1 MKSRKFAGAAV
12 AALLLA
18 VLAYFGVELFRALSD
33 PFTTTSVTEA
43 VAEETV
49 QLSGY
54 IVRQETVLDNPS
66 GLLSLTLNEGEK
78 VGAGQTVAI
87 LYSSDDAMELQ
98 QELQALQVKQKQLS
112 YAESVALGAA
122 SALRLD
128 GEILEELVTLR
139 SQLAALGL
147 GGETESTVASLR
159 AMVMQRDY
167 SAGDSDPTEELRQVE
182 KEIAALEARLK
193 SSAREIT
200 APAAGI
206 YSASVD
212 GYETV
217 LTPETAGDLCP
228 SELSALQPAG
238 ETASSLGKL
247 IGSAVWYYVA
257 AVDAETAGRLQTGRS
272 VTMRFSGALTG
283 DISCRVLSV
292 GPEEDGKCTVLVSC
306 DDYLS
311 SMTRLR
317 KAEAEIVFDSWSGLK
332 VPKKALRVD
341 ENGQTGVYCVMGLA
355 ARFKPVSIVY
365 TGEDYCL
372 VEADE
377 PKSETVRIR
386 AGDTAIIAARD
397 LYDGKIVG

>member
-12 AALLLA
+12 AVLLLA
-18 VLAYFGVELFRALSD
+18 VLAYFGMELFRALSD
-33 PFTTTSVTEA
+33 PFTTTSVTQS

-49 QLSGY
+49 RLSGY

-66 GLLSLTLNEGEK
+66 GLLSLALNEGEK
-78 VGAGQTVAI
+78 VGVGQTVAI
-87 LYSSDDAMELQ
+87 LYSNDDAMELQ

-112 YAESVALGAA
+112 YAESVTLGTA

-128 GEILEELVTLR
+128 SEILEELLTLR
-139 SQLAALGL
+139 CQLSAVGL
-147 GGETESTVASLR
+147 GGETESTVAALR

-167 SAGDSDPTEELRQVE
+167 SAGDADPTEELRQVE

-193 SSAREIT
+193 SSAKEIT

-206 YSASVD
+206 YSAAVD
-212 GYETV
+212 GYEAV
-217 LTPETAGDLCP
+217 LTPETAAELRP
-228 SELSALQPAG
+228 SELLALQPDA
-238 ETASSLGKL
+238 AVSSSLGKL
-247 IGSAVWYYVA
+247 IGSATWYFVSP
-257 AVDAETAGRLQTGRS
+257 VEAETAARLQKGRS
-272 VTMRFSGALTG
+272 VQMRFSGALTG
-283 DISCRVLSV
+283 DISCRVESV
-292 GPEEDGKCTVLVSC
+292 GAEEDGKCTVLFSCANYVSE
-306 DDYLS
+306 
-311 SMTRLR
+311 MTRLR
-317 KAEAEIVFDSWSGLK
+317 KAEAEIVFDSWSGLR

-355 ARFKPVSIVY
+355 ARFKPVSIIY

-377 PKSETVRIR
+377 PKNETLRIR
-386 AGDTAIIAARD
+386 AGDTAIIAAKD